1 MGFEVMGLTVFVGV
15 GYDCC
20 VRQDRFYFFLGDCGG
35 FQEYA
40 EYSYES
46 F

>member
-1 MGFEVMGLTVFVGV
+1 MGLTVFAGV
-15 GYDCC
+15 VYDWG

-40 EYSYES
+40 EYSYEA